1 MMYLQ
6 FAILAVFALL
16 YSLIAG
22 RLERTSLSGPMVF
35 LSFGVIAGPMV
46 LGWLQ
51 FDVSLTELRVLADLT
66 LALVLFIDASNA
78 NKSIIKKHGS
88 IPLRMLLFGLPMT
101 IALGIGVGMLL
112 FDDLGLW
119 ELAILAT
126 MLTATDA
133 ALGKAVVTNKAVPA
147 RIREGLNVESGL
159 NDGICVPLL
168 LVFIVFAEATG
179 ADAQGTELILFYMAE
194 EIGIGLV
201 VGSGVTAVCAKLMDY
216 CYKRGWITKIW
227 EQLPVIMLALIC
239 FSVAQSLGGS
249 GYIAAFAG
257 GILFGILAKEE
268 THELVTDAEGM
279 AETLAMFTWIVFGAA
294 FINKA
299 YQLIT
304 WEIFAYAVLSL
315 TVVRML
321 PVMLSLAGSGEKIE
335 SKLFMAWFGPRGFAS
350 IVFAIIVLNT
360 SIPGAPEMAVV
371 VVCTVILSAFAHG
384 ITANPLA
391 KALAKKLGA
400 ENPAD

>member
-1 MMYLQ
+1 L
-6 FAILAVFALL
+6 
-16 YSLIAG
+16 
-22 RLERTSLSGPMVF
+22 
-35 LSFGVIAGPMV
+35 V

-51 FDVSLTELRVLADLT
+51 FDVGRTELRVLADLT

-78 NKSIIKKHGS
+78 NMSVLKKHAS

-101 IALGIGVGMLL
+101 IALGIGVGMLF
-112 FDDLGLW
+112 FDHLGIW

-168 LVFIVFAEATG
+168 LVFIVLAEATG
-179 ADAQGTELILFYMAE
+179 SDAQGTELMMFYMAE
-194 EIGIGLV
+194 EIGIGLAVGLGVTV
-201 VGSGVTAVCAKLMDY
+201 VGAKLMDY
-216 CYKRGWITKIW
+216 CYKCGWITKIW

-239 FSVAQSLGGS
+239 FTVAQSLGGS

-268 THELVTDAEGM
+268 THELVMDAEGM

-315 TVVRML
+315 TVIRML
-321 PVMLSLAGSGEKIE
+321 PVMLSLAGSGEKTE
-335 SKLFMAWFGPRGFAS
+335 SKLFLAWFGPRGFAS
-350 IVFAIIVLNT
+350 IVFAIIVMNT

-384 ITANPLA
+384 ITANPMA
-391 KALAKKLGA
+391 NALAKKLGA
-400 ENPAD
+400 EQTPT

>member
-1 MMYLQ
+1 MYLQ
-6 FAILAVFALL
+6 FAILAIFGLL
-16 YSLIAG
+16 YSVIAG
-22 RLERTSLSGPMVF
+22 RLERTSLSGPIVF

-51 FDVSLTELRVLADLT
+51 FDIGHTELRVLADFT

-78 NKSIIKKHGS
+78 NKSVLEKYAS

-101 IALGIGVGMLL
+101 IALGIGIGMLL
-112 FDDLGLW
+112 FDHMGLW

-133 ALGKAVVTNKAVPA
+133 ALGKAVVTNTAVPA

-179 ADAQGTELILFYMAE
+179 EDAQGTELMLFYMAE

-201 VGSGVTAVCAKLMDY
+201 VGLGVTAVGAKLMDY

-239 FSVAQSLGGS
+239 FTVAQSLGGS

-268 THELVTDAEGM
+268 THELVMDAEGM

-294 FINKA
+294 FINKD

-315 TVVRML
+315 TVIRML
-321 PVMLSLAGSGEKIE
+321 PIMLSLAGSGEKTE

-360 SIPGAPEMAVV
+360 SIPSAPEMALVV
-371 VVCTVILSAFAHG
+371 ICTVILSAFAHG
-384 ITANPLA
+384 ITANPMA
-391 KALAKKLGA
+391 NALAKKLGA
-400 ENPAD
+400 ENPTD

>member
-239 FSVAQSLGGS
+239 FTVAQSLGGS